1 MATIGTRTL
10 DGHGFQVEVFEYF
23 DETYSRAV
31 RAVAKTK
38 KGATSRANRDRD
50 WAKGTGE
57 VVDLHVEQI
66 DGYPGLWFVVWEYTP
81 ERAALTAEQEQRR
94 AEAHARALAVRAGL

>member
-1 MATIGTRTL
+1 MATTGTRTL

-23 DETYSRAV
+23 DETFTRAV
-31 RAVAKTK
+31 RHVAKTK

-50 WAKGTGE
+50 WAIGTGE

-66 DGYPGLWFVVWEYTP
+66 DGFPGLWFVVWEYTP
-81 ERAALTAEQEQRR
+81 ERAALTVAQEQ
-94 AEAHARALAVRAGL
+94 ARADARARILATRIGL